1 MDYIAVAVIVVYL
14 VGVTV
19 VGSLMARRSK
29 GSSDWA
35 VASGGMSAV
44 LVAFGLAGAR
54 IGGAGTYGVAGD
66 VATGGVWNLWW
77 YAISSFAALVL
88 VGLAFAVY
96 YRRLRLQTVG
106 ELFLIRFGSKRC
118 QWLTSL
124 CVQTEYAI
132 IVVIEA
138 YVIGVIISS
147 LTPLSMLHGTLIAAL
162 VLATYVS
169 LGGLWG
175 TAVTNVIHCIVILG
189 SLLAVGI
196 LGLRDFGG
204 WDAVTEQVNSQLARS
219 PEATAS
225 WWGFAGGGWMAILA
239 MFFSATV
246 HSPAA
251 SIYANYSTA
260 IRTERSLA
268 PAFIAAGAIAALMPI
283 LAGVV
288 GILTVARFGPDSGLA
303 GYRNLTTLAAEI
315 SPIMGGVALAAVLA
329 AVISSGGPIL
339 LSSAT
344 MFVRDWMPSARRYS
358 SERRLRA
365 YQAVT
370 VVLAVLSALIAWWV
384 AISTRV
390 SILDLLL
397 FAFAMVLP
405 AAIVVAF
412 VLYWRRTTEQGAYW
426 GMLAGYCSGV
436 IWFVLVKW
444 ALWVGLEAPA
454 AASAPVRLLVTLL
467 TGQGEGLDP
476 AYVTTVVPLLTVPAV
491 SLLTAL
497 SPERESE
504 FRALLAATTDPVPD
518 PGSHL
523 SGPS

>member
-1 MDYIAVAVIVVYL
+1 LDYIAVAVIVTYL
-14 VGVTV
+14 IGVTV
-19 VGSLMARRSK
+19 VGALMARRSR

-35 VASGGMSAV
+35 VASGGMSGV

-66 VATGGVWNLWW
+66 VVSGGVWNMWW
-77 YAISSFAALVL
+77 YGISSFAALVL
-88 VGLAFAVY
+88 VGVGFAAY
-96 YRRLRLQTVG
+96 YRRLQLQTVG

-132 IVVIEA
+132 IIVIEA

-175 TAVTNVIHCIVILG
+175 TSVTNVIHCTVILG
-189 SLLAVGI
+189 SLLAVGVM
-196 LGLRDFGG
+196 GLHELGG
-204 WDAVTEQVNSQLARS
+204 WESVTQQVSTQLARS
-219 PEATAS
+219 PEAES
-225 WWGFAGGGWMAILA
+225 QWWGFAGGGWVAILA
-239 MFFSATV
+239 MFFSASV

-260 IRTERSLA
+260 TRTERSLV
-268 PAFIAAGAIAALMPI
+268 PAFIAGGAIAALMPV
-283 LAGVV
+283 LAGLV
-288 GILTVARFGPDSGLA
+288 GILTVARFGPDTGLA
-303 GYRNLTTLAAEI
+303 GYRNLTAFAAEI
-315 SPIMGGVALAAVLA
+315 SPVMGGITLAAVLA

-344 MFVRDWMPSARRYS
+344 MFVRDWVPAARDYS

-365 YQAVT
+365 YRAVT
-370 VVLAVLSALIAWWV
+370 VVFALVSALIAWWI
-384 AISTRV
+384 AMSTRV

-426 GMLAGYCSGV
+426 GMLAGYVAGV
-436 IWFVLVKW
+436 VWFVVAKW
-444 ALWVGLEAPA
+444 ALWVGLEAPEGA
-454 AASAPVRLLVTLL
+454 TGLVRLLVTLL

-476 AYVTTVVPLLTVPAV
+476 AYVTTVVPLVTVPIV
-491 SLLTAL
+491 SLLTEI
-497 SPERESE
+497 SPEREAE
-504 FRALLAATTDPVPD
+504 FRARLVAVPD
-518 PGSHL
+518 AG
-523 SGPS
+523 

>member
-1 MDYIAVAVIVVYL
+1 MDYIAVSVIVLYL
-14 VGVTV
+14 IGVTV
-19 VGSLMARRSK
+19 VGGLMARRSK

-35 VASGGMSAV
+35 VASGGMSGV

-66 VATGGVWNLWW
+66 VVTGGVWNLWW

-106 ELFLIRFGSKRC
+106 ELFLVRFGSKRC

-132 IVVIEA
+132 VVVIEA

-147 LTPLSMLHGTLIAAL
+147 LTPLSMLHGTLIAAV

-175 TAVTNVIHCIVILG
+175 TSVTNVIHCTVILG
-189 SLLAVGI
+189 SLSAVGV
-196 LGLRDFGG
+196 LGLRELGG
-204 WDAVTEQVNSQLARS
+204 WDVVTSQVNEQLARS
-219 PEATAS
+219 PEAPAA

-260 IRTERSLA
+260 TRSERSLA
-268 PAFIAAGAIAALMPI
+268 PAFIAAGAIAALMPL
-283 LAGVV
+283 LAGLV
-288 GILTVARFGPDSGLA
+288 GILTLARFGPDSGLA

-315 SPIMGGVALAAVLA
+315 SPIMGGMALAAVLA

-344 MFVRDWMPSARRYS
+344 MFVRDWVPSARRYS

-365 YQAVT
+365 YQVVT
-370 VVLAVLSALIAWWV
+370 VVFALVSALIAWWI
-384 AISTRV
+384 AMSTRV

-426 GMLAGYCSGV
+426 GMLGGYVAGV
-436 IWFVLVKW
+436 TWFVLLKW
-444 ALWVGLEAPA
+444 ALWIDLQTPVGAP
-454 AASAPVRLLVTLL
+454 APVRALVTLL
-467 TGQGEGLDP
+467 TGQGGGLDP
-476 AYVTTVVPLLTVPAV
+476 AYVTTVVPLLTVPIV
-491 SLLTAL
+491 SLFTTL

-504 FRALLAATTDPVPD
+504 FRARLAAATD
-518 PGSHL
+518 
-523 SGPS
+523 

>member
-1 MDYIAVAVIVVYL
+1 
-14 VGVTV
+14 
-19 VGSLMARRSK
+19 MAWRSRS
-29 GSSDWA
+29 SSDWA
-35 VASGGMSAV
+35 VASGGMSGV

-66 VATGGVWNLWW
+66 VVNGGVWNMWW
-77 YAISSFAALVL
+77 YGISSFAALVL

-132 IVVIEA
+132 VIVIEA

-175 TAVTNVIHCIVILG
+175 TAITNVIHCTVIL
-189 SLLAVGI
+189 SALLAVGV
-196 LGLRDFGG
+196 LGVREFGG
-204 WDAVTEQVNSQLARS
+204 WSAVTEQVNAQLAS
-219 PEATAS
+219 SSSSHAG
-225 WWGFAGGGWMAILA
+225 WWRFAGGGWMAILA

-260 IRTERSLA
+260 TRTERSLA
-268 PAFIAAGAIAALMPI
+268 PAFIAAGAIAALMPVF
-283 LAGVV
+283 AGII

-315 SPIMGGVALAAVLA
+315 SPIMGGIALAAVLA

-339 LSSAT
+339 LSGAT
-344 MFVRDWMPSARRYS
+344 MFVRDWIPSARRYS
-358 SERRLRA
+358 SDRRLRA
-365 YQAVT
+365 YQGVT
-370 VVLAVLSALIAWWV
+370 VVYALISALIAWWIAV
-384 AISTRV
+384 STRV

-405 AAIVVAF
+405 AAIAVAF

-426 GMLAGYCSGV
+426 GMLAGYGAGV
-436 IWFVLVKW
+436 MWFTLVKW
-444 ALWVGLEAPA
+444 ALWVDLQAPVG
-454 AASAPVRLLVTLL
+454 ASALVRLLVTLL

-491 SLLTAL
+491 SLFTVL

-504 FRALLAATTDPVPD
+504 FRARLAGTTD
-518 PGSHL
+518 
-523 SGPS
+523 

>member
-1 MDYIAVAVIVVYL
+1 MDYIAVTVIVLYL
-14 VGVTV
+14 VGVTL
-19 VGSLMARRSK
+19 VGALMARRSR

-35 VASGGMSAV
+35 VASGGMSGV

-66 VATGGVWNLWW
+66 VVSGGVWNMWW
-77 YAISSFAALVL
+77 YGISSFAALVL
-88 VGLAFAVY
+88 VGVAFAVY

-132 IVVIEA
+132 VIVIEA

-147 LTPLSMLHGTLIAAL
+147 LTPLSMLHGTLIAAV

-175 TAVTNVIHCIVILG
+175 TAVTNVIHCTVILA
-189 SLLAVGI
+189 SLLAVGV
-196 LGLRDFGG
+196 LGLRELGG
-204 WDAVTEQVNSQLARS
+204 WESVTEQVNAQLARS
-219 PEATAS
+219 PEGLAQ

-260 IRTERSLA
+260 TRTERSLA
-268 PAFIAAGAIAALMPI
+268 PAFIAGGAIAALMPV
-283 LAGVV
+283 LAGLV
-288 GILTVARFGPDSGLA
+288 GILTVARFGPGQGLA

-315 SPIMGGVALAAVLA
+315 SPVMGGIALAAVLA

-344 MFVRDWMPSARRYS
+344 MFVRDWIPAARTYS

-365 YQAVT
+365 YRIVT
-370 VVLAVLSALIAWWV
+370 VVFAVVSALIAWWI
-384 AISTRV
+384 AMSTRV

-405 AAIVVAF
+405 AAIAVAF

-426 GMLAGYCSGV
+426 GMLSGYSAGV
-436 IWFVLVKW
+436 IWFVLVKS
-444 ALWVGLEAPA
+444 ALWIGVEAPEG
-454 AASAPVRLLVTLL
+454 ASGPVRLLATLL

-476 AYVTTVVPLLTVPAV
+476 AYVTTVVPLIVVPVV
-491 SLLTAL
+491 SLFTAL
-497 SPERESE
+497 SPEREAE
-504 FRALLAATTDPVPD
+504 FRARLATSPD
-518 PGSHL
+518 
-523 SGPS
+523 

>member
-1 MDYIAVAVIVVYL
+1 MDYIAVTVIVLYL
-14 VGVTV
+14 IGVTV
-19 VGSLMARRSK
+19 VGALMARRSK

-35 VASGGMSAV
+35 VASGGMSGV

-66 VATGGVWNLWW
+66 VVTGGVWNMWW
-77 YAISSFAALVL
+77 YGISSFAALVL

-132 IVVIEA
+132 IIVIEA

-147 LTPLSMLHGTLIAAL
+147 LTPLSMLHGTLIAAV

-189 SLLAVGI
+189 SLFAVGI
-196 LGLRDFGG
+196 LGLRELGG
-204 WDAVTEQVNSQLARS
+204 WESVTEQVNAQLASSSGSQAR
-219 PEATAS
+219 

-260 IRTERSLA
+260 IRNERSLA
-268 PAFIAAGAIAALMPI
+268 PAFIAGGAIAALMPV
-283 LAGVV
+283 LAGLV
-288 GILTVARFGPDSGLA
+288 GILTVARFGPESGLA

-315 SPIMGGVALAAVLA
+315 SPVMGGIALAAVLA

-344 MFVRDWMPSARRYS
+344 MFVRDWIPAATAYS

-365 YQAVT
+365 YRAVT
-370 VVLAVLSALIAWWV
+370 VAFAFVSAVIAWWI
-384 AISTRV
+384 AMSTRV

-426 GMLAGYCSGV
+426 GMLTGYAAGV
-436 IWFVLVKW
+436 VWFALVKW
-444 ALWVGLEAPA
+444 ALWIGLLAPEG
-454 AASAPVRLLVTLL
+454 ASAPVRLLVTLL

-476 AYVTTVVPLLTVPAV
+476 AYVTTVVPLLVVPAV
-491 SLLTAL
+491 SLFTTL
-497 SPERESE
+497 SPERESQ
-504 FRALLAATTDPVPD
+504 FRARLAGTTD
-518 PGSHL
+518 L
-523 SGPS
+523 GPETEAGPP